1 MAIVNDISSGQKRY
15 TDSISEGNDILA
27 KKEKQNKVEK
37 GTAPVEEKKKYS
49 LLDAIFVG
57 KPEDVKNFLVHD
69 ILEPTIKNI
78 VTGICDVIFYGPDG
92 NKNDKSKTISRSG
105 GYASCF
111 KNGKS
116 QNVEKEEKPK
126 VPDSCRHRIGGYIVD
141 DLTSDN
147 KAEIEQW
154 IDEANDEMDQCD
166 GTLSVIQL
174 YDIAGQ
180 VDGLDYTLNDW
191 GWSNVV
197 LSYDWI
203 KKMNNGRYILQMPK
217 IERLKGAVK

>member
-1 MAIVNDISSGQKRY
+1 MATVNNLPNGPTHYK
-15 TDSISEGNDILA
+15 DSISEGNDILA
-27 KKEKQNKVEK
+27 SKEKQNKKPAEEK
-37 GTAPVEEKKKYS
+37 AVEEKKKYS

-57 KPEDVKNFLVHD
+57 KPEDVKNFLIHD
-69 ILEPTIKNI
+69 ILEPTVKNI

-116 QNVEKEEKPK
+116 QEVEEKKPK

-147 KAEIEQW
+147 RVEIEQW
-154 IDEANDEMDQCD
+154 VDEANDEMDQCD
-166 GTLSVIQL
+166 GTLSVVQL

-191 GWSNVV
+191 GWSNIV
-197 LSYDWI
+197 LSYDMI
-203 KKMNNGRYILQMPK
+203 KKLTNGKYILQMPK